1 MKNLLTIKCKRNQ
14 FSRLFLSQCKR
25 MGCTAASLVQRGM
38 GLKGELEALWEWVD
52 HRKHG
57 D

>member
-1 MKNLLTIKCKRNQ
+1 
-14 FSRLFLSQCKR
+14 